1 MSWPAALLTKRRR
14 FMALFVGAELVL
26 AMSVPFLAIGGYH
39 ALLNSRAGR
48 FVEQPGEG
56 DPGWRALVDPSP
68 LVAVVEIEGEQI
80 TGIAL
85 LAGTVDEAAG
95 GTVILVP
102 ANLQV
107 DDAALADREPAEA
120 VAALSGALRLRITAI
135 EQMTRERWQTLLGD
149 KAYQVSNPDPIV
161 NDFGQPILA
170 VGPATIDG
178 STVSTFLGL
187 PAPGADSITLMFRRH
202 IFWSAMV
209 SDPPMSQMPGSDD
222 PLLESLDEV
231 TGPAARVVDLPLMA
245 VEPNPTPDLAAAEAL
260 IREVVP
266 VPAGA
271 HPGDRLQVRVIDR
284 TGVADLPAIAAEVA
298 STGSEV
304 IEIGNAP
311 EFDGGLTHLVVP
323 TGFDDP
329 GISELAS
336 LTGATTVH
344 DDEIDADP
352 VVTLLIGS
360 DFVTNR

>member
-1 MSWPAALLTKRRR
+1 
-14 FMALFVGAELVL
+14 MALFAGVELVL

-39 ALLNSRAGR
+39 ALLDSRAGR
-48 FVEQPGEG
+48 FIEEPEEG

-68 LVAVVEIEGEQI
+68 LVAVVEIDREQI

-85 LAGTVDEAAG
+85 LAGTVDDATG

-102 ANLQV
+102 GTLQI
-107 DDAALADREPAEA
+107 DGQGLADREPADA
-120 VAALSGALRLRITAI
+120 VAALSGALRLRVTAI
-135 EQMTRERWQTLLGD
+135 EEMTSERWQVALGD
-149 KAYQVSNPDPIV
+149 KAYEVDNPDPV
-161 NDFGQPILA
+161 VDEAGQPLLA
-170 VGPATIDG
+170 VGPTVVDG
-178 STVSTFLGL
+178 SLVSTFLGR
-187 PAPGADSITLMFRRH
+187 PAPGADPITLTFRRE
-202 IFWSAMV
+202 IFWSAV
-209 SDPPMSQMPGSDD
+209 VGDPPVGVTPWSDD
-222 PLLESLDEV
+222 PLLASLGEV
-231 TGPAARVVDLPLMA
+231 TGPTARVVDLPLVA
-245 VEPNPTPDLAAAEAL
+245 VEPNPSPDLAAAEVL

-271 HPGDRLQVRVIDR
+271 QPGDRLQVRVIDR

-344 DDEIDADP
+344 DDELDADP
-352 VVTLLIGS
+352 VVTLLIGT
-360 DFVTNR
+360 DFVSSH